1 MLAAYDDLPAIRLA
15 GQGDLSRI
23 VWLEEHAFP
32 DPWPPAILAHELSHP
47 RSFILVASR
56 AGAPATGYV
65 SFRQGVDEAE
75 LLRLA
80 VSDGERR
87 RGVGR
92 ALVHAGLDRLR
103 AARFSSC
110 FLEVRPDNRPAIA
123 LYESLGFAPN
133 GRRRAYY
140 RDGSD
145 ALVYALEL

>member
-15 GQGDLSRI
+15 HQADLSRI
-23 VWLEEHAFP
+23 VWLEDHSFP

-56 AGAPATGYV
+56 AGGPATGYV
-65 SFRQGVDEAE
+65 SFRQGVDE
-75 LLRLA
+75 
-80 VSDGERR
+80 GERR

-110 FLEVRPDNRPAIA
+110 FLEVRPDNTPAIA

-145 ALVYALEL
+145 ALVYALDL

>member
-1 MLAAYDDLPAIRLA
+1 MLAPDDVPLAIRLA
-15 GQGDLSRI
+15 HPADLSRI
-23 VWLEEHAFP
+23 VWLEDHAFP
-32 DPWPPAILAHELSHP
+32 DPWPAAILGHELSHP
-47 RSFILVASR
+47 RSFVLVACP
-56 AGAPATGYV
+56 AGAPAAGYV

-80 VSDGERR
+80 VAAPERR

-92 ALVHAGLDRLR
+92 SLVEAGLRRLR

-110 FLEVRPDNRPAIA
+110 FLEVRPDNTAALA
-123 LYESLGFAPN
+123 LYESMGFEPT

-140 RDGSD
+140 RDGTD